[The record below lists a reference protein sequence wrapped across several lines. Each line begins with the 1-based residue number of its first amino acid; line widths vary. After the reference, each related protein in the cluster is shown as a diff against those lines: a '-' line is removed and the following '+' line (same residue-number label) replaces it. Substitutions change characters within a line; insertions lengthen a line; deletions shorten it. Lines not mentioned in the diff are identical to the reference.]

1 MIFALLSPALF
12 GHFDTF
18 PGGWVGG
25 WVVKI
30 KNKDHLSPAE
40 AVIGAELGKKTE
52 CKLTQT
58 RCLLG
63 AWGVLEKISS
73 N

>member
-18 PGGWVGG
+18 PGGWGE
-25 WVVKI
+25 I

-40 AVIGAELGKKTE
+40 AVIGAELGN
-52 CKLTQT
+52 QN
-58 RCLLG
+58 LG
-63 AWGVLEKISS
+63 TVGTNTI
-73 N
+73 

>member
-18 PGGWVGG
+18 PGGG

-40 AVIGAELGKKTE
+40 AVIGAELGNMEFRAILK
-52 CKLTQT
+52 
-58 RCLLG
+58 G
-63 AWGVLEKISS
+63 GGKIL

>member
-18 PGGWVGG
+18 PGGG

-40 AVIGAELGKKTE
+40 AVIGAELGKKKGYE
-52 CKLTQT
+52 GGIFC
-58 RCLLG
+58 R
-63 AWGVLEKISS
+63 
-73 N
+73 

>member
-1 MIFALLSPALF
+1 MLFALLSPALF

-18 PGGWVGG
+18 PGGCVGG

-40 AVIGAELGKKTE
+40 AVIEAELGNFQETN
-52 CKLTQT
+52 T
-58 RCLLG
+58 
-63 AWGVLEKISS
+63 
-73 N
+73 